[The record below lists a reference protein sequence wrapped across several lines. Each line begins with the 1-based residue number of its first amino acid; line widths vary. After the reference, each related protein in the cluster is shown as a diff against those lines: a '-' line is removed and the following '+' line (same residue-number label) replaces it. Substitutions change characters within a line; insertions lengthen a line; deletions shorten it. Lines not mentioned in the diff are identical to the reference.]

1 MTNCEPKDGSYL
13 KNELYEIIQKDS
25 SIFEF
30 LQNSALDGIW
40 YWDLES
46 PKNEWMSP
54 RFWQILG
61 YDPADK
67 KHLASEW
74 QNLIHPDDLKKAIK
88 NFELHCRNPEHPYDQ
103 IVRYRHKNGSTVW
116 VRCRGIAIRN
126 LSGKPVRMLG
136 AHNDIS
142 EVKKAQEKLQTFVEE
157 LQQNNKELEQLIY
170 ATSCDLEEPKQILS
184 LHFKLMSK
192 LQHNAFYDSLTGLP
206 NRTLLM
212 ENLKKAFYRQQ
223 RHPDWLFALLFLDLD
238 RFKIINDSLGHSIG
252 DQLLITLGSRL
263 KKCLRASDTLARL
276 GGDESIILL
285 EELKSKEECIK
296 VTERIHQELEKPF
309 ILNNQEL
316 FISASIGIT
325 FSSSQQYK
333 YPEQLLR
340 DADTAMYK
348 AKSLGKSCHVIFDVS
363 MHSQAL
369 KQLSLE
375 TDLQRALKHQ
385 EFLVYYQPIL
395 SLKNNRLEGV
405 EALVRWQHPLK
416 GLISPVDFI
425 PIAEESGIIIELDYW
440 VLKSACHQLCYWRN
454 RFPTLDY
461 LTININISAK
471 QFLKSNLIQKI
482 EKILAETS
490 LEGQNLKLEITE
502 NILIENSSYVLE
514 IFAQLREKGVQVCL
528 DDFGT
533 GYSSLTYLNHFPI
546 NVLKIDRSFIKN
558 LALKNSKSAIVMAIV
573 AMARELKINTIAEGI
588 ETLEQLNF
596 LKSLDCFGGQ
606 GYYFSH
612 PLASEEMTQF
622 INKFA

>member
-276 GGDESIILL
+276 GGDEFIILL

-369 KQLSLE
+369 GQLSLE

>member
-276 GGDESIILL
+276 GGDEFIILL